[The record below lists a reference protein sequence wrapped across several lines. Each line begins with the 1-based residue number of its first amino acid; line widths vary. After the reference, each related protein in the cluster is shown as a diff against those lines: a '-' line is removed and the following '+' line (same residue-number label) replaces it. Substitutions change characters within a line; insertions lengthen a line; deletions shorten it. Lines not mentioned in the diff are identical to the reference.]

1 MCSPCQEDM
10 HRQAHQVTMAVEMT
24 ANGDEDKS
32 MQKSTEGMTM
42 TTARATKRVRT
53 TKVTRMVTRV
63 TKVAATMANSNEDRA

>member
-32 MQKSTEGMTM
+32 MQKSTEGHDND
-42 TTARATKRVRT
+42 
-53 TKVTRMVTRV
+53 
-63 TKVAATMANSNEDRA
+63 NSESHKEGKDNKGDKDGDKGDKGGCNNGKQ